1 MIKII
6 QRIIKEPQLGVE
18 DIVFQYEKL
27 INNSQRDEF
36 LAILRSLISEG
47 SEKEAI
53 YSFNT
58 IHMIGKAIKEE
69 DIIKQSIDKLSF
81 SESESLIGSLL
92 WLASSISKEWC
103 IDFIKKII
111 HDYKPNLNGYSY
123 LFNTGIKCIVS
134 TLHWKEVTNELIWAI
149 ENLDNIYVIDFLA
162 FFKWKRGSNEF
173 NELLQML
180 NDKSTKKKV
189 NDFNMDINR
198 RYNQL
203 RSSSS

>member
-6 QRIIKEPQLGVE
+6 QRIIKEPQLGIE
-18 DIVFQYEKL
+18 DMVFQYEKL
-27 INNSQRDEF
+27 VNDNEREEF
-36 LAILRSLISEG
+36 LAVLRSLISEG

-58 IHMIGKAIKEE
+58 IHMIGKAINEE

-92 WLASSISKEWC
+92 WLAASISKEWC
-103 IDFIKKII
+103 IDFIKKVIRVF
-111 HDYKPNLNGYSY
+111 KPNHKGYSY
-123 LFNTGIKCIVS
+123 LFNMGIKCIAS
-134 TLHWKEVTNELIWAI
+134 TFHWKEVSNELIWAI
-149 ENLDNIYVIDFLA
+149 ENLDNIYVVDFLA

-180 NDKSTKKKV
+180 NDKTTIKKV
-189 NDFNMDINR
+189 KDFNLEITR

-203 RSSSS
+203 ISVSS